1 MNIVPIT
8 LTGYVAG
15 LPTITGTSDG
25 LMVQFGLVYSPSDDA
40 VDDATLP
47 CVIYEADT
55 SREDAEAFFVPGAAI
70 RVTGRLHLPG
80 APGETFALEATD
92 VEEDGEDQAQAPDL
106 VDVLP
111 QTPVSVTTLAGH
123 CLLECTQPDGTPL
136 WHVIDPDGTAFTAY
150 NQALIPWAIDLLT
163 PRD

>member
-8 LTGYVAG
+8 LTGYVVG
-15 LPTITGTSDG
+15 LPDISGTPDG
-25 LMVQFGLVYSPSDDA
+25 LMVRFGLVYSPSDDA

-55 SREDAEAFFVPGAAI
+55 SREDAEAFFVPGTPI
-70 RVTGRLHLPG
+70 RVTGCLHLPQ
-80 APGETFALEATD
+80 APGESFALEVTD
-92 VEEDGEDQAQAPDL
+92 VEEDGEDQAQDL

-123 CLLECTQPDGTPL
+123 CLLECTQSDGTPL